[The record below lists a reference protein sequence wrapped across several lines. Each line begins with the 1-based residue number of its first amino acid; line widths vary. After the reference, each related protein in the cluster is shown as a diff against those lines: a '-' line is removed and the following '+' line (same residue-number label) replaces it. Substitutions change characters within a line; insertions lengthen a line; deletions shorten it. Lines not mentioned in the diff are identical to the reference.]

1 MLSRRRFLGASS
13 ALAGSALVDRGGL
26 LTAGHAAA
34 PAGMLKRPIPSSSE
48 MIPVIGMG
56 TSSSFEVSS
65 GSSEYQALKEVL
77 KRFVAG
83 GATLIDTA
91 PTYSNAED
99 ILGALLRESGLRSR
113 TFIATKLSGVSGR
126 EQGLEQFRSTLKRLD
141 TDKVELLQV
150 HNLRDWKTQLEVA
163 RQLKAEGKV
172 KYVGL
177 THFVERAHED
187 LADAIQES
195 KPDFLQ
201 INYSVTQRGAEKRV
215 FPLAKQLGVAVLAN
229 RNFDDGNLFDRV
241 KGKQLPRWAAEVGVA
256 SWAQMFLKFALSHDA
271 VTVVIPATGKPE
283 RQSDNLGAGAGPM
296 LTAKQKTELVALV
309 G

>member
-1 MLSRRRFLGASS
+1 MTSRRQFLGAV
-13 ALAGSALVDRGGL
+13 AAVAGSTLVGGGS
-26 LTAGHAAA
+26 AVFNVAHAAA
-34 PAGMLKRPIPSSSE
+34 PAMLRRPIPSSGE
-48 MIPVIGMG
+48 TVPVIGMG
-56 TSSSFEVSS
+56 TSGSFQVSPA
-65 GSSEYQALKEVL
+65 GAEYQALREVL
-77 KRFVAG
+77 KRFVEG

-91 PTYSNAED
+91 PTYGNAED
-99 ILGALLRESGLRSR
+99 ILGALYRESGVRPR
-113 TFIATKLSGVSGR
+113 TFIATKLSGVTGR
-126 EQGLEQFRSTLKRLD
+126 EEGLDQFRSTLKRLG
-141 TDKVELLQV
+141 TNKVELLQV

-177 THFVERAHED
+177 THYVERAQDE
-187 LADAIQES
+187 LADAVEQS

-229 RNFDDGNLFDRV
+229 RNFDDGALFDRV
-241 KGKQLPRWAAEVGVA
+241 KDKQLPGWAAEAGVT

-271 VTVVIPATGKPE
+271 VTVVIPATGKPD
-283 RQSDNLGAGAGPM
+283 RQSDNLNAGFGPL
-296 LTAKQKTELVALV
+296 LTTQQKSELVKLV